1 MSFKEEDPG
10 SIQALL
16 SALKPSLD
24 SMNGNNTEKTQE
36 ARNTSEVESARD
48 MGIHPPRN
56 PEIDSLLELLGPSAP
71 STAQKQR
78 SSLPISST
86 SIPAPKAPALP
97 SKLPLVQQNVQS
109 KVEEPPLETISEDEA
124 LQLRSMTFPQALM
137 LVPTLPAH
145 KIAKLTEIRKQQDK
159 LEKTLH
165 TEYSVMNSKFTNAR
179 KELEQKATL
188 ARIDLSRD
196 MARLDGDF
204 AKKVDAFKTKALSR
218 WDELRPQQQS
228 QLEQLHIPCFY
239 VTEDVDAIST
249 QAKILAAIASQHN

>member
-1 MSFKEEDPG
+1 
-10 SIQALL
+10 
-16 SALKPSLD
+16 
-24 SMNGNNTEKTQE
+24 MNGNSTEKTQE
-36 ARNTSEVESARD
+36 ARNTNGVENERD

-56 PEIDSLLELLGPSAP
+56 PEIDSLLELLGPPAP

-86 SIPAPKAPALP
+86 SIPAPKVPAPP
-97 SKLPLVQQNVQS
+97 PKLPLVQQNVQS

-137 LVPTLPAH
+137 LVPTLPPY
-145 KIAKLTEIRKQQDK
+145 KISKLTEIRKQQDK

-165 TEYSVMNSKFTNAR
+165 TEYSVMNSKYTNAR
-179 KELEQKATL
+179 RELEQKATL

-218 WDELRPQQQS
+218 WSELVRII
-228 QLEQLHIPCFY
+228 HF
-239 VTEDVDAIST
+239 
-249 QAKILAAIASQHN
+249 KIHSILTTLLAAATTVTTRTVIYTLFLRHGRHGRNIDTGQNIGGYSITA